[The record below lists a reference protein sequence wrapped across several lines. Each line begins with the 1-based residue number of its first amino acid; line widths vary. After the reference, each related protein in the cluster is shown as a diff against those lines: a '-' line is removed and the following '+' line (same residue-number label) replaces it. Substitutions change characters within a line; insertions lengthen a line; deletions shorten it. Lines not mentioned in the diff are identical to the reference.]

1 MKKDRVVIYE
11 PNQRLRMG
19 WFETWKTMF
28 RNINSSWELNWQLF
42 RRDFFMAYRRSFLG
56 TTWIFITPII
66 GIVSWVFYNMTGIL
80 SPGDTGI
87 PYPAYVLMSTTIYG
101 LWGSFQNAATG
112 TLVAGNGFINQ
123 VNYPHEALLLKQ
135 VMIQM
140 ANFTLSFLMVL
151 AVLLFFQVIPSWK
164 IVLFP
169 IVILPLFFLG
179 TSIGLCISI
188 ISVVFPDLER
198 VAVFLTGLVM
208 YITPV
213 IYSQD
218 VSDPLLSSIIKYN
231 PLTYLIGGAR
241 DCVIY
246 GRIDNIGV
254 FIGIGLFTFLMFL
267 VSMRLFYVTEQRV
280 VEKMI

>member
-1 MKKDRVVIYE
+1 
-11 PNQRLRMG
+11 MG

-28 RNINSSWELNWQLF
+28 MNINSSWELNWQLF
-42 RRDFFMAYRRSFLG
+42 KRDFFMAYRRSFLG
-56 TTWIFITPII
+56 ATWIFITPII
-66 GIVSWVFYNMTGIL
+66 GIVSWVFYNLTGIL

-101 LWGSFQNAATG
+101 LWGSFQTAAAG
-112 TLVAGNGFINQ
+112 TLIAGNGFINQ

-140 ANFTLSFLMVL
+140 ANFMLSFLMVL
-151 AVLLFFQVIPSWK
+151 AVLLCFHVIPSWK
-164 IVLFP
+164 IILFP

-198 VAVFLTGLVM
+198 VAIFLTGLVM

-213 IYSQD
+213 IYSQE
-218 VSDPLLSSIIKYN
+218 VSDPLLGTIIKYN

-241 DCVIY
+241 DCLIY
-246 GRIDNIGV
+246 GKIDNLGIFIV
-254 FIGIGLFTFLMFL
+254 IGIITFLMFL